1 MFGTPNSIL
10 STIDH
15 DLHRRRRNAYSTFFS
30 KQSIRKYSSVIQ
42 SCVDKLCGRLDEC
55 KLLGKRVNL
64 MHAMTAFTG
73 DVVTAYSFPKS
84 YGLLDRPDFVPR
96 DQPDFAPEYYELW
109 MSILSGSHLLKQFP
123 WIFPLMNRFPLWFVE
138 KYLPDLAVTYR
149 WQKTWAQQIQS
160 IKAGED
166 DYSDERG
173 RPSIFETLLD
183 SDLPPFDKSVL
194 RLVDDAQTLL
204 GAGSITA
211 SLTLALATY
220 YILSDQSIE
229 VKLMDEL
236 KQAIPKPSVPLPLVE
251 LEKLPYLSATIL
263 EALRISYGIS
273 HRLQRV
279 CPDQPITY
287 GSFVLPPG
295 TPVSMT
301 SVDIHDNPLIFPD
314 PRSFRPERWLPLETE
329 GARLQK
335 YMVAFSRG
343 SRQCLGMH
351 LGMAEL
357 YMCLAGVFRWFG
369 GGSLMI
375 VDTVK
380 ERDVDLTHD
389 FFTPTAKPESKGICV
404 LIKQL

>member
-1 MFGTPNSIL
+1 
-10 STIDH
+10 
-15 DLHRRRRNAYSTFFS
+15 
-30 KQSIRKYSSVIQ
+30 
-42 SCVDKLCGRLDEC
+42 
-55 KLLGKRVNL
+55 
-64 MHAMTAFTG
+64 MTAFTG

-84 YGLLDRPDFVPR
+84 YGLLDRPDFVPC
-96 DQPDFAPEYYELW
+96 DQSDFSPEYYELW

-123 WIFPLMNRFPLWFVE
+123 WIFPLMSKFPLRFVE

-149 WQKTWAQQIQS
+149 WQRNWAQQIQS
-160 IKAGED
+160 IKAGKD
-166 DYSDERG
+166 DYSKERG

-183 SDLPPFDKSVL
+183 SDLPPFDKSVS

-204 GAGSITA
+204 GAGSITT
-211 SLTLALATY
+211 SLTLALATN
-220 YILSDQSIE
+220 YILSDRSIE

-301 SVDIHDNPLIFPD
+301 SVDIHDNPLIFRTHARFGQNAGFHWK
-314 PRSFRPERWLPLETE
+314 PRVHGCKSTW
-329 GARLQK
+329 
-335 YMVAFSRG
+335 SR
-343 SRQCLGMH
+343 SVEALVN
-351 LGMAEL
+351 A
-357 YMCLAGVFRWFG
+357 
-369 GGSLMI
+369 
-375 VDTVK
+375 
-380 ERDVDLTHD
+380 
-389 FFTPTAKPESKGICV
+389 
-404 LIKQL
+404 